1 MERPEPLS
9 RLVNSISKD
18 ASSVPP
24 DPEGKQQHVV
34 ETFDIIDLGTS
45 IALAVEPGEDYTAE
59 TVFTPVVETLRQ
71 YGLPDL
77 VGFDRDPRFVGS
89 ASGRDFPSP
98 FVRFWQCLGVQVSIC
113 PPRRPD
119 KNAFVERFHR
129 SLGSECLDKHRP
141 TDLGQ
146 VREVTRAY
154 HEHYN
159 VERPNQA
166 ITCGNRPPR
175 VAFPTLPTRP
185 AVPAFVDPDGWMRAI
200 HGERYARKVKSDGR
214 VIIGERYYSVQK
226 ALAGERV
233 VLEVDA
239 DTGELVV
246 WHRKVPIK
254 RLELKGLKNRPLA
267 FDTFVDQL
275 RQAARQA
282 WRQTQMAL
290 HARRQTS

>member
-1 MERPEPLS
+1 
-9 RLVNSISKD
+9 V
-18 ASSVPP
+18 A
-24 DPEGKQQHVV
+24 
-34 ETFDIIDLGTS
+34 
-45 IALAVEPGEDYTAE
+45 
-59 TVFTPVVETLRQ
+59 
-71 YGLPDL
+71 
-77 VGFDRDPRFVGS
+77 
-89 ASGRDFPSP
+89 
-98 FVRFWQCLGVQVSIC
+98 
-113 PPRRPD
+113 
-119 KNAFVERFHR
+119 
-129 SLGSECLDKHRP
+129 SECLDKQRP

-159 VERPNQA
+159 GDRPNQA

-175 VAFPTLPTRP
+175 MAFPTLPTRP
-185 AVPAFVDPDGWMRAI
+185 AVPAFVDPDGWMRAVQ
-200 HGERYARKVKSDGR
+200 GERYARKVKSDGR
-214 VIIGERYYSVQK
+214 VVIGEQYSYVQK

-267 FDTFVDQL
+267 FDTFVEQL
-275 RQAARQA
+275 CQEARQA